1 LIKELAER
9 LADAGHEVTVLTVD
23 LAAAGISKTPGISI
37 CQRVALRVFP

>member
-9 LADAGHEVTVLTVD
+9 LADEVTVLTVD